1 MIYPSIAQLTQNKYN
16 RYTLVIATAIC
27 ARKITDLVNNEK
39 DKSEK
44 AAQRNDTNYKVPINR
59 EILDQ
64 KPVKSA
70 INGLYNGDYVIV
82 EKDNE
87 EVE

>member
-1 MIYPSIAQLTQNKYN
+1 MLYPSVVQLTQNKYN

-27 ARKITDLVNNEK
+27 ARKITDLINNER
-39 DKSEK
+39 DKGDKNVPRTETGYKPALK
-44 AAQRNDTNYKVPINR
+44 A

-70 INGLYNGDYVIV
+70 INGIYRGDYVIV
-82 EKDNE
+82 DRD
-87 EVE
+87 